1 MKGVLT
7 LVRPWRPSNMTSD
20 PSGASLRA
28 TLEHIAG
35 LDVERGLRFASGRID
50 SYLRRL
56 RTYAASHAGTADE
69 LRAAHAWRDAI
80 ELRQLAHSL
89 RGVAAFV
96 GAVAL
101 QERAAA
107 LELALGER
115 PDWDASATRVEAL
128 CAAHQALL
136 GAIAA
141 LPQAPEAELQH
152 TA

>member
-20 PSGASLRA
+20 PSGASLR
-28 TLEHIAG
+28 
-35 LDVERGLRFASGRID
+35 
-50 SYLRRL
+50 
-56 RTYAASHAGTADE
+56 
-69 LRAAHAWRDAI
+69 
-80 ELRQLAHSL
+80 
-89 RGVAAFV
+89 GVAAFV
-96 GAVAL
+96 GAVTL

-115 PDWDASATRVEAL
+115 PDWDASAIQVEAL
-128 CAAHQALL
+128 YFAHEALL

-152 TA
+152 AA